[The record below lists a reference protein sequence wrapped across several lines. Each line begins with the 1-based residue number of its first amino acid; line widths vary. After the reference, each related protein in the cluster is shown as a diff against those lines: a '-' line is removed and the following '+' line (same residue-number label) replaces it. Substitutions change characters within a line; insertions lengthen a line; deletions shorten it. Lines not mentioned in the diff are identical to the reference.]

1 MEKMMKIDDVEG
13 IGPAFAAK
21 LVAADIRTVE
31 ALLKAGATAKGR
43 NALAEK
49 SGISAALILE
59 WTNHADLY
67 RIKGVGQEYSDLLEE
82 AGVDT
87 VVELSKRV
95 PANLYKKMLE
105 VNEAKQLVRRPPSE
119 KMVASW
125 VTHAKELPRVVSY

>member
-1 MEKMMKIDDVEG
+1 MRIDDIEG

-31 ALLKAGATAKGR
+31 ALLKAGATPKGR
-43 NALAEK
+43 TALAEK
-49 SGISAALILE
+49 TGISGSLILE
-59 WTNHADLY
+59 WANHADLY

-95 PANLYKKMLE
+95 AANLFKKILE
-105 VNEAKQLVRRPPSE
+105 VNEAKKLVRRPPSE
-119 KMVASW
+119 KMVANW
-125 VTHAKELPRVVSY
+125 VAQAKELPRIMSY